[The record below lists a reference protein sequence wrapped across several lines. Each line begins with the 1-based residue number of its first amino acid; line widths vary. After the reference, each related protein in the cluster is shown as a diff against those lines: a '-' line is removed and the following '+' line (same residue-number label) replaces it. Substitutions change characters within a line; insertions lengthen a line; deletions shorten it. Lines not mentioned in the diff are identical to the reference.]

1 MGNGWNLGWSEHDL
15 KARASLSPETLW
27 LGICCHEERHV
38 WEKTW
43 GAFYLFSTLPF
54 FNHCHFALA
63 PLSRQRKLSRSGGA
77 HVTLGQLP
85 SLNQIPQG
93 LLHHHFFSSCC
104 LLS

>member
-1 MGNGWNLGWSEHDL
+1 MRNGMSG
-15 KARASLSPETLW
+15 K
-27 LGICCHEERHV
+27 RHGGPF
-38 WEKTW
+38 T
-43 GAFYLFSTLPF
+43 FFLHCLFSITAILHLPPS
-54 FNHCHFALA
+54 AGKESLA
-63 PLSRQRKLSRSGGA
+63 EA